1 MVKLNALKASKSVAF
16 VFLVTFFLVP
26 IAYSQTEKIKLS
38 DFLPLAYT
46 SNFKKSVQTN
56 FEGVGKVDGEKI
68 SANFLAKQ
76 DVGVFSNFKNT
87 QWIKVN
93 ISANG
98 IFNDAS
104 FIFTLVHFYDLKSKL
119 KMYEIS
125 VDDETV
131 KKFEWKTIPVF
142 LTLGQAVEVGSY
154 KETNNKDKLISTA
167 KISYLITKIKNGYEF
182 CEIENIQNLETGE
195 SEVIEECDLFSVNK
209 KLTGARSKVKIGDN
223 TDLMIVG
230 KSTLK

>member
-1 MVKLNALKASKSVAF
+1 
-16 VFLVTFFLVP
+16 
-26 IAYSQTEKIKLS
+26 
-38 DFLPLAYT
+38 
-46 SNFKKSVQTN
+46 
-56 FEGVGKVDGEKI
+56 
-68 SANFLAKQ
+68 
-76 DVGVFSNFKNT
+76 
-87 QWIKVN
+87 
-93 ISANG
+93 
-98 IFNDAS
+98 
-104 FIFTLVHFYDLKSKL
+104 
-119 KMYEIS
+119 
-125 VDDETV
+125 
-131 KKFEWKTIPVF
+131 
-142 LTLGQAVEVGSY
+142 LGQAVEVGSY